1 MVVAAQRM
9 KGPGPVQGR
18 HPPMVAAFA
27 AGLVD
32 FILDRLRAQLRAEG
46 ARHDLVAASIGG
58 DDDLSRILAR
68 AEALRGL
75 VESPDGANLLAA
87 YKRAANIL
95 RIEEKKDGPH
105 GGPVDPDSA
114 RTARGSCAERRA
126 GSRAARGAG
135 PPRRRG
141 FRRLHDALATLRAP
155 LDSFF
160 DKVVVNAEAPA
171 LRANRLRL
179 LARLRA
185 ATDAVADLSKIEA

>member
-1 MVVAAQRM
+1 QRM

-46 ARHDLVAASIGG
+46 ARHDLVTASIGG
-58 DDDLSRILAR
+58 DDDLTRILAR

-87 YKRAANIL
+87 YKRAANII

-105 GGPVDPDSA
+105 AGPVDPSLLELPEEAALNAALDRVQPEAQA
-114 RTARGSCAERRA
+114 RLA
-126 GSRAARGAG
+126 GEDFAG
-135 PPRRRG
+135 CMS
-141 FRRLHDALATLRAP
+141 ALATLRAP